1 MARRTDLLASKY
13 TTTYAKSK
21 RYADQP
27 SDKASERG
35 SNESTASGESTR
47 QSVETAS
54 VHCRESPERDSS
66 DERTLR
72 ADGCENSSD
81 AGDTAQSW
89 AWNFDTERPC
99 AECDAREYARSQSG
113 EWYCQECGAVQTRGD
128 VKQRDPGWIS
138 EEERRSGPSTGPSE
152 IQIGSS
158 VGAPWR
164 NEGGRWA
171 KYNERLSYQNK
182 RLRHG
187 LKEIRALTTA
197 LEVTDSTREDAAVR
211 FRKTATEGL
220 LKGRSIESVAAAC
233 VYIAARQNRQPVTFT
248 WLAEVSPVS
257 ESDISNAY
265 RKLVSEFEL
274 GMNVPVPENFVD
286 RIGSEVSLSLH
297 RRERAHEILQAV
309 TDAGEHIG
317 QSPPGM
323 AAAALYGAAMEAK
336 IEITQAEVAEAA
348 GVSVV
353 TLSRQWQTIKSV
365 LEEMQV

>member
-1 MARRTDLLASKY
+1 
-13 TTTYAKSK
+13 
-21 RYADQP
+21 
-27 SDKASERG
+27 
-35 SNESTASGESTR
+35 
-47 QSVETAS
+47 
-54 VHCRESPERDSS
+54 
-66 DERTLR
+66 
-72 ADGCENSSD
+72 
-81 AGDTAQSW
+81 
-89 AWNFDTERPC
+89 
-99 AECDAREYARSQSG
+99 
-113 EWYCQECGAVQTRGD
+113 
-128 VKQRDPGWIS
+128 
-138 EEERRSGPSTGPSE
+138 
-152 IQIGSS
+152 
-158 VGAPWR
+158 
-164 NEGGRWA
+164 
-171 KYNERLSYQNK
+171 
-182 RLRHG
+182 
-187 LKEIRALTTA
+187 
-197 LEVTDSTREDAAVR
+197 
-211 FRKTATEGL
+211 
-220 LKGRSIESVAAAC
+220 
-233 VYIAARQNRQPVTFT
+233 VTFT

-297 RRERAHEILQAV
+297 KILQAV